1 MIKTSFLNP
10 QQLPLVVEPEDNL
23 QINANF
29 RLLKDTLIRRRDFLR
44 EKLLIHGA
52 VLLRS
57 YNVSSVEDF
66 ESLVCCF
73 SERELFN
80 YAGGASPRKHLGGG
94 VYNSTEYPPHL
105 GLRLHNELSYSD
117 SFPNHLY
124 FCCLTAPKEGGETT
138 LGDSRRILKQIN
150 PKVAQLFKQKKFV
163 TNAVYQAKKVRVIR
177 GRKLLKLIID

>member
-10 QQLPLVVEPEDNL
+10 QQLPLIIEPEDNL
-23 QINANF
+23 QSNANF
-29 RLLKDTLIRRRDFLR
+29 RLLKDTLLRRREFLR

-52 VLLRS
+52 VLLRG
-57 YNVSSVEDF
+57 YDVSSIEDF

-80 YAGGASPRKHLGGG
+80 YAGGASPRKSLSGG

-117 SFPNHLY
+117 
-124 FCCLTAPKEGGETT
+124 
-138 LGDSRRILKQIN
+138 R
-150 PKVAQLFKQKKFV
+150 
-163 TNAVYQAKKVRVIR
+163 
-177 GRKLLKLIID
+177 